1 MSQEK
6 CSQECKEMIMCRY
19 IYDIFI
25 FIYKHLF
32 FDSLFYDSIIFTD
45 VFVSYRLLTFDSS
58 NLEQCD
64 AIRKLLSQ
72 SNEEEEN
79 DAWWDEDF

>member
-19 IYDIFI
+19 TRYRYIHYSMIL
-25 FIYKHLF
+25 LF
-32 FDSLFYDSIIFTD
+32 LFTD

-64 AIRKLLSQ
+64 AIRKLLIQ